1 MSLAVKEEEENVLN
15 LIAIDVVRV
24 ITLYLRNRGDS
35 PLSDCG
41 HELRQ

>member
-1 MSLAVKEEEENVLN
+1 LSVFA
-15 LIAIDVVRV
+15 V

-35 PLSDCG
+35 PLSDRG